1 METGII
7 KRKADDAL
15 QVIYGLVEVL
25 KEYNVKPCDFC
36 ITGSYA
42 LTILGLHLD
51 RPLNDVDLHLKL
63 DSNDPDK
70 KYKEVLKRLSINAI
84 YISGYTSHYPGDNII
99 SLDFRGMKVNIFIVF
114 NTDFGFRTISLNE
127 GYNID
132 TIDHV
137 LSKKMLLKRPKDY
150 QDLNTI
156 IKNLLS
162 L

>member
-15 QVIYGLVEVL
+15 QVVYGLVEVL
-25 KEYNVKPCDFC
+25 KEYDVKPCDFC

-51 RPLNDVDLHLKL
+51 RPLNDVDLYLKL
-63 DSNDPDK
+63 DCNDPNK
-70 KYKEVLKRLSINAI
+70 KYRGVLKHLVSMQ

-114 NTDFGFRTISLNE
+114 NTDFGFRTISLSG

-137 LSKKMLLKRPKDY
+137 LSKKMSLKRPKDY
-150 QDLNTI
+150 QDLNII